1 MINNGDDNDV
11 NDDVKAMM
19 VEALAEWI
27 DGDVRI
33 TRAEALFMYIA
44 HHIHSLAACHPF
56 RKAGFN
62 ASLLRDIPLV
72 IVRCKTLVNNY
83 FLS

>member
-1 MINNGDDNDV
+1 MINNNGDQQWSTTKINNGDDNDV

-27 DGDVRI
+27 DGDVRM

-44 HHIHSLAACHPF
+44 H
-56 RKAGFN
+56 
-62 ASLLRDIPLV
+62 
-72 IVRCKTLVNNY
+72 IV
-83 FLS
+83 

>member
-27 DGDVRI
+27 DGDVRM

-44 HHIHSLAACHPF
+44 HHI
-56 RKAGFN
+56 
-62 ASLLRDIPLV
+62 V
-72 IVRCKTLVNNY
+72 
-83 FLS
+83 